1 MTTKTETRIPSIR
14 TVLEAARAD
23 LKAFFDKTITF
34 AEKRSKAAFRFARSL
49 TKRLGA
55 KPAKR

>member
-1 MTTKTETRIPSIR
+1 MTTKTETRIPSLR
-14 TVLEAARAD
+14 SVLEAARAD
-23 LKAFFDKTITF
+23 LKAVIDRGITF
-34 AEKRSKAAFRFARSL
+34 AEKRSKAVFRFARSL